1 VDQGDVRAIQLGS
14 DEKIE
19 RLKGRAL
26 EMFYTSQTKEC
37 PLDAGEK
44 PKTTLG
50 EKCEERENSC
60 KGVCGGS
67 RAEPPVR

>member
-1 VDQGDVRAIQLGS
+1 
-14 DEKIE
+14 
-19 RLKGRAL
+19 
-26 EMFYTSQTKEC
+26 MFYTSKTKEC
-37 PLDAGEK
+37 PLDADEK

-50 EKCEERENSC
+50 EKCEDGKNSC